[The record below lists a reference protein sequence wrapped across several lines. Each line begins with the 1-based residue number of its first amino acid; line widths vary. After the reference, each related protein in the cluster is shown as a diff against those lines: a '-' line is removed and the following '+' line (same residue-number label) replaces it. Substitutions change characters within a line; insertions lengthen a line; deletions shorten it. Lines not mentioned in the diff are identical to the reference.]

1 MCTISDVKV
10 KLEDRR
16 KTWMFL
22 GYVQDYTVGTYRI
35 LNMRTKFIV
44 LSRDVIWLNKTYE
57 DCVSRKDN
65 TKADSY
71 ILQNEDNYYKWDHLK
86 IYPVKNKVRTENV
99 KT

>member
-1 MCTISDVKV
+1 MRSIDDVKA
-10 KLEDRR
+10 KLEDRG

-35 LNMRTKFIV
+35 LNIRTKFIV

-65 TKADSY
+65 TEADSY

-86 IYPVKNKVRTENV
+86 IDPAQNENKT
-99 KT
+99 